1 MNPISM
7 AGAFIVT
14 LALISYGVGSVMLQR
29 YKEVR
34 QNVLWFLTVGI
45 VLDIT
50 ATICM
55 ILGSTNSPFTIHGFL
70 GYSALLVMAID
81 IMLVWKHY
89 IVKGVN
95 VKIENG
101 LLICSKI
108 AYGWWVI
115 AYITGSLLVV
125 FK

>member
-7 AGAFIVT
+7 IGAFVVT
-14 LALISYGVGSVMLQR
+14 LALISYGIGSFSLQR
-29 YKEVR
+29 FKKIKKR
-34 QNVLWFLTVGI
+34 ALWFLTLGI

-55 ILGSTNSPFTIHGFL
+55 IIGSTNSPFTVHGFL

-81 IMLVWKHY
+81 IILVWQTYLKN
-89 IVKGVN
+89 GVN
-95 VKIENG
+95 TKINKS
-101 LLICSKI
+101 LLVYAKL

-115 AYITGSLLVV
+115 AYVTGSLLVIL
-125 FK
+125 K

>member
-7 AGAFIVT
+7 IGAFVVT
-14 LALISYGVGSVMLQR
+14 LALISYGIGSFSLQR
-29 YKEVR
+29 FKKIKKR
-34 QNVLWFLTVGI
+34 ALWFLTVGI

-55 ILGSTNSPFTIHGFL
+55 IIGSTNSPFTVHGFL

-81 IMLVWKHY
+81 IILVWQTYLK
-89 IVKGVN
+89 KGVN
-95 VKIENG
+95 AKINKP
-101 LLICSKI
+101 LLVYAKL

-115 AYITGSLLVV
+115 AYITGSLLVIL
-125 FK
+125 K

>member
-101 LLICSKI
+101 LLIYSKI

>member
-7 AGAFIVT
+7 IGAFVVT
-14 LALISYGVGSVMLQR
+14 LALISYGVGSFSLQR
-29 YKEVR
+29 FKKIKKR
-34 QNVLWFLTVGI
+34 ALWFLTVGI

-55 ILGSTNSPFTIHGFL
+55 IIGSTNSPFTVHGFL

-81 IMLVWKHY
+81 IILVWQTYLK
-89 IVKGVN
+89 KGVN
-95 VKIENG
+95 AKINKP
-101 LLICSKI
+101 LLVYAKL

-115 AYITGSLLVV
+115 AYITGSLLVIL
-125 FK
+125 K